1 MVTPRESIWSVTR
14 RTRILYF
21 ATFSVLVTI
30 SVVLVSTYE
39 TVVSDKDTLY
49 DTLKAIWTTS
59 SQMVP
64 AWVVFSLILAE
75 LGDWTMVLA
84 EMFRE
89 KRMRD
94 KQKREQEALAEGR
107 AQGRDEGRAEG
118 RALTQAHWQAWNSR
132 RLEAEKN
139 SLPFNEP
146 PPSLED
152 SNNGNIS

>member
-89 KRMRD
+89 KRRKD
-94 KQKREQEALAEGR
+94 RNNAHRKSALKV
-107 AQGRDEGRAEG
+107 
-118 RALTQAHWQAWNSR
+118 ALRGALRPGAMAG
-132 RLEAEKN
+132 LA
-139 SLPFNEP
+139 
-146 PPSLED
+146 
-152 SNNGNIS
+152 

>member
-1 MVTPRESIWSVTR
+1 MVTPRESIWSVTS

-89 KRMRD
+89 KRRKD
-94 KQKREQEALAEGR
+94 QEQRAQEER
-107 AQGRDEGRAEG
+107 AQGRAEG
-118 RALTQAHWQAWNSR
+118 SAQTQAQWQAWLKR
-132 RLEAEKN
+132 REEAEKN
-139 SLPFNEP
+139 NLPFNEP
-146 PPSLED
+146 TPSPED
-152 SNNGNIS
+152 SNNGSIS